1 MVLAEGASD
10 SFFEIQHYFS
20 DSQWM
25 REDGCNGIKDC
36 FVVLLFFARHYDE
49 KQWHLLHMIIVLYK
63 GVWGQQLS
71 KWLSAQFENSAYLP
85 HLRLL
90 EHFQFI

>member
-1 MVLAEGASD
+1 MILFQWNEHPLSCTSGRFWQRALQTA
-10 SFFEIQHYFS
+10 FFEIQHYFS

-63 GVWGQQLS
+63 GV
-71 KWLSAQFENSAYLP
+71 
-85 HLRLL
+85 
-90 EHFQFI
+90 